1 MVDVRKLL
9 TGFLAGEIDPMMHG
23 RIETDHYQYGLS
35 TCENFV
41 PANEGPI
48 VKRPGFE
55 YIRDADLTSTWLG
68 AFRFSIAQEYL
79 IEWAEHKA
87 RFYTNGARIETAPG
101 VPYEVATPYAAADAR
116 ALSTSQSYDRLY
128 INHGSYRPASLLRT
142 SAVTFSHA
150 DQDFLN
156 GPFKDRN
163 TVEAITVSA
172 SAAVGPGITLVASAP
187 IFLTGHVGSL
197 FQIEAKDYSS
207 VKAWEAGMKDVAV
220 GTRVRS
226 DGKVYQCDDNAGGA
240 KTGSNP
246 PVHTSG
252 SEWDGLGKE
261 DINDK
266 GPYGVR
272 WLYLHDRFGQVKI
285 TAVAG
290 DGLSCTADVQRRLP
304 DQVVTVPTFR
314 WSHGLFSDVE
324 GWPSLVGAW
333 QGRQLH
339 IRLFE
344 LAASVVGDYG
354 GGRVNFQSY
363 TSSGVLA
370 ADLAFRRTMSTE
382 NPPVWIAA
390 DRKLMIGTADKE
402 LLIGPINSAQ
412 AVAGDNISLEPQSFY
427 GSEAVRPLQIGT
439 QTLFVERGGRR
450 IRAAGF
456 DIGQDRYVPED
467 ITAAARHITTSGL
480 TWLAQQRLP
489 RAVLYAGREDG
500 QVVAHPSTKLEVKGF
515 ARLVLGGG
523 ARAISGQVI
532 VGVDGRTDELWLLV
546 ERQRADGLRR
556 EIWRQ
561 TQWRELGDPQN
572 DAFFVDA
579 GTQFTA
585 EGGQRT
591 FTGFTHLAGQPIA
604 VLAGGGVIPNVAVD
618 AAGSFT
624 LPDGSVPA
632 SDYTLTVG
640 LAYTALAVTLRP
652 NVDTR
657 NGPSQGVKQRVRKV
671 VIRLLETLGIKVGD
685 HADGDLEEVVERPTA
700 AHMDAPIPLFSGDT
714 QGTISSDMTR
724 DGRVRFVSSDP
735 LPAIINSA
743 MLALQVDEDDV

>member
-41 PANEGPI
+41 PTNEGPI

-55 YIRDADLTSTWLG
+55 YIRDADPTSTWLSV
-68 AFRFSIAQEYL
+68 FRFSIAQEYL
-79 IEWAEHKA
+79 IEWGEQKA
-87 RFYTNGARIETAPG
+87 RFYTNGARIETGG
-101 VPYEVATPYAAADAR
+101 VAYEVVTPYAAADAP

-128 INHGSYRPASLLRT
+128 IDHGSYRPASLLRT
-142 SAVTFSHA
+142 SAVTFTHA
-150 DQDFLN
+150 AQDFLN

-163 TVEAITVSA
+163 TVEATTVTA
-172 SAAVGPGITLVASAP
+172 SAAVGPGITVTASAA
-187 IFLTGHVGSL
+187 IFQAGHVGSL

-207 VKAWEAGMKDVAV
+207 VKAWEAGMESVAV
-220 GTRVRS
+220 GEKVRS
-226 DGKVYQCDDNAGGA
+226 DGKVYQCDDNGGGN
-240 KTGSNP
+240 KTGTNP
-246 PVHTSG
+246 PIHTTG
-252 SEWDGLGKE
+252 SEWDGLGKK

-304 DQVVTVPTFR
+304 DQVVTTPTYR

-324 GWPSLVGAW
+324 GWPSLVGVW

-390 DRKLMIGTADKE
+390 DRKLLVGTADKE

-412 AVAGDNISLEPQSFY
+412 AVAGDNISLEPQSYY

-467 ITAAARHITTSGL
+467 ITAAARHISKSGL
-480 TWLAQQRLP
+480 AWLAQQRIP
-489 RAVLYAGREDG
+489 QAVLYAGRADG

-515 ARLVLGGG
+515 SRIVLGGG
-523 ARAISGQVI
+523 ARAICGQVI
-532 VGVDGRTDELWLLV
+532 VGADGRTDELWLLV
-546 ERQRADGLRR
+546 ERQRAGVARR

-561 TQWRELGDPQN
+561 TKWRELGDPQN

-585 EGGQRT
+585 TGGQTT

-604 VLAGGGVIPNVAVD
+604 VLAGGGVITGITVA
-618 AAGSFT
+618 ANGSFT
-624 LPDGSVPA
+624 LPETSVPTD
-632 SDYTLTVG
+632 DYVLTVG

-652 NVDTR
+652 NVYTR
-657 NGPSQGVKQRVRKV
+657 KGPTQGVKQRVRKV
-671 VIRLLETLGIKVGD
+671 IMHLLETLGVKVGD
-685 HADGDLEEVVERPTA
+685 HADGDLEEVLERPTA
-700 AHMDAPIPLFSGDT
+700 SQMDAPIPLFSGDT
-714 QGTISSDMTR
+714 QGTVSSDMTR

-743 MLALQVDEDDV
+743 MLALTVDEDDA